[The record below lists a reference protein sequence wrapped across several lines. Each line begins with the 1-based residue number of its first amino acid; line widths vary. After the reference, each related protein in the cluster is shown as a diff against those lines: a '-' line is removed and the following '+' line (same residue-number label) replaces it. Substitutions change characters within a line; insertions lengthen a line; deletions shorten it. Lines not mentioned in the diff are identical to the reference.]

1 MKTDTALCWL
11 RRDLRLNDNAALEQ
25 ATRHHQRV
33 VCVFVFDQQILAPL
47 PRRDRRVEF
56 IWHAVRELKQRLQAM
71 GSDLLVLQGQASEQ
85 ICSLA
90 RQLSADCIIAAED
103 YEPAARQRDQQVA
116 EQLATQGQRLI
127 LVKDQVIFAKDDILT
142 KSGTPYSV
150 FTPYKR
156 AWLARLT
163 PSSWIA
169 CQSQTGSLAKLP
181 ATPLPPLAEIGFDSS
196 DLMQL
201 DLPVGE
207 AGGQQLLQEFTA
219 RLDLYQQQRD
229 FPELDSTSRLS
240 PHLRFGTISI
250 RAAVALAAERGGA
263 GADCW
268 LSELVW
274 REFYQQ
280 LLWHYPRIAGESFKL
295 HYRDL
300 PYDNRQDWFDAWSQG
315 QTGYPLIDAAM
326 RQLNQT
332 GWMHNRLRMICASF
346 LVKDL
351 LIDWRW
357 GEQYFA
363 QQLLDFD
370 LAANNGGWQWA
381 ASTGCDAQPYFRIF
395 NPITQSERFD
405 AEGKF
410 IRRYLPELAG
420 FGKRDIHAP
429 WLARTLPLGFHRGQ
443 DYPEPIVDHA
453 VQRERALK
461 LFDRE
466 A

>member
-219 RLDLYQQQRD
+219 RLDLYQHRAYHHICVLAPSAFALRWHWQQN
-229 FPELDSTSRLS
+229 
-240 PHLRFGTISI
+240 G
-250 RAAVALAAERGGA
+250 AEPGRTA
-263 GADCW
+263 
-268 LSELVW
+268 
-274 REFYQQ
+274 
-280 LLWHYPRIAGESFKL
+280 
-295 HYRDL
+295 
-300 PYDNRQDWFDAWSQG
+300 
-315 QTGYPLIDAAM
+315 GYP
-326 RQLNQT
+326 NWS
-332 GWMHNRLRMICASF
+332 GASF
-346 LVKDL
+346 ISNCSGTTHV
-351 LIDWRW
+351 
-357 GEQYFA
+357 
-363 QQLLDFD
+363 
-370 LAANNGGWQWA
+370 
-381 ASTGCDAQPYFRIF
+381 S
-395 NPITQSERFD
+395 
-405 AEGKF
+405 
-410 IRRYLPELAG
+410 PEKVSNCTIA
-420 FGKRDIHAP
+420 ICP
-429 WLARTLPLGFHRGQ
+429 MTTARTGLMPGAR
-443 DYPEPIVDHA
+443 
-453 VQRERALK
+453 
-461 LFDRE
+461 DRP
-466 A
+466 ATR